1 MNKARRKWIES
12 VIEKLCDIQGEIEE
26 IHCEEQDALDNIP
39 ESFMETERYETA
51 SEAVDNLDS
60 AICSIEELIDYLTE
74 AQGE

>member
-1 MNKARRKWIES
+1 MNKARRSWIES
-12 VIEKLCDIQGEIEE
+12 VINDLCEIQGEIEE

-39 ESFMETERYETA
+39 DSFSETERYYTA

-74 AQGE
+74 AKGE